1 MEECLKGKEKMLSS
15 LEAILKE
22 EEDRLEQR
30 TAELMPFQPG
40 PTLMPISSSPTQVS
54 GVPLVISPFRRRSS
68 ISVVRGTAIPDNL
81 PWLSRS
87 GSPESEKTDSFTLPV
102 YSYKAKVNESV
113 QSNRRTQREIASW
126 ISRSLPTGIWL
137 VILIILY
144 ELSLM
149 ITQ

>member
-1 MEECLKGKEKMLSS
+1 MEECLKGEEKMLSS

-68 ISVVRGTAIPDNL
+68 ISVVRGTAIPDNS

-87 GSPESEKTDSFTLPV
+87 GSPESEKTDSFT
-102 YSYKAKVNESV
+102 
-113 QSNRRTQREIASW
+113 NRRTQREIASW